1 MPACCVS
8 TRLKHTKKG
17 IKIFMA
23 RFPTNP
29 ERRDVWI
36 ANIGKH
42 RLRNWKS
49 TIDLFVCEVHFA
61 NDMWEKVRDDTK
73 RKLKGNAVPTIF
85 PAQLEM
91 SSASISTNEKTNK
104 SSQRQPGAFETFN
117 VHEDKQQEDCLGA
130 DVPDIIP
137 LTSNSSIPT
146 YSREISNQE
155 LNEVER
161 LKKELKEAN
170 I

>member
-1 MPACCVS
+1 MRSCVVAQYTAVSYIKMPACCVS
-8 TRLKHTKKG
+8 TCLKRTKKG

-23 RFPTNP
+23 CFPTNP

-61 NDMWEKVRDDTK
+61 NDMWEKVRDDGK

-91 SSASISTNEKTNK
+91 SSASISKNEKTNK

-146 YSREISNQE
+146 YSREISN
-155 LNEVER
+155 
-161 LKKELKEAN
+161 
-170 I
+170 